1 MALLPRRRL
10 SLLRLLPL
18 AFPSTVRAWDAP
30 WVPLVTCALAV
41 AFADAEAVA
50 VAVPLSSAN
59 SRTHF
64 SVFRAL
70 DAACAEPGDL
80 LGSLLASSASPARIV
95 SLGLEACRF
104 LCRASLSLLRLH
116 ALPLFSRLVGPRVP
130 FRLVV
135 RWLLLLAAS
144 NAAFPLGIGRL
155 LLLAPVLY
163 SLPLRLEPLS

>member
-1 MALLPRRRL
+1 MPLLLP
-10 SLLRLLPL
+10 LLRLLPFLLHLLLL
-18 AFPSTVRAWDAP
+18 AFPLALHAWDAP
-30 WVPLVTCALAV
+30 YDLLGIFALVA

-80 LGSLLASSASPARIV
+80 LGSLLASFASPARTV
-95 SLGLEACRF
+95 FLGLEACRF

-130 FRLVV
+130 FRLVG

-144 NAAFPLGIGRL
+144 NAASPLDIG
-155 LLLAPVLY
+155 
-163 SLPLRLEPLS
+163 